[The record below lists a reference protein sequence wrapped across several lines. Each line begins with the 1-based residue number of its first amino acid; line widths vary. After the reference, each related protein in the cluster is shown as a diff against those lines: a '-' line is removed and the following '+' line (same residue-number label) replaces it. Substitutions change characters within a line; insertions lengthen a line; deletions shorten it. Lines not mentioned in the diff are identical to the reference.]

1 MENNTKGS
9 YFWTSYSDLMTS
21 LFFIMLV
28 LFVLMIAL
36 LYQQVRITQRERDL
50 IRNRLR
56 EIEQIIESTK
66 NLDKKYF
73 RYEAAYKKYVLNIAV
88 SFPTGE
94 SRIDRLQDPES
105 LGRLREAGHAIQ
117 YAQEYAPLKVRNA
130 IVPITNIGSRLAI
143 PLVLLGILFSGMG
156 SIWIQVA
163 YVGVACFAL
172 CVVFQLVTLPT
183 EFDASRRAM
192 AAIEARGMLTQQELN
207 SSRQV
212 LTAAAMTYVA
222 ALAVSITQLLRLLWM
237 VQRNDRR

>member
-1 MENNTKGS
+1 MIRL
-9 YFWTSYSDLMTS
+9 SDS
-21 LFFIMLV
+21 V
-28 LFVLMIAL
+28 YGVA
-36 LYQQVRITQRERDL
+36 
-50 IRNRLR
+50 
-56 EIEQIIESTK
+56 ST
-66 NLDKKYF
+66 
-73 RYEAAYKKYVLNIAV
+73 AAIGVAAH
-88 SFPTGE
+88 
-94 SRIDRLQDPES
+94 
-105 LGRLREAGHAIQ
+105 EAGHAIQ

-172 CVVFQLVTLPT
+172 CVVFQRVTLPT